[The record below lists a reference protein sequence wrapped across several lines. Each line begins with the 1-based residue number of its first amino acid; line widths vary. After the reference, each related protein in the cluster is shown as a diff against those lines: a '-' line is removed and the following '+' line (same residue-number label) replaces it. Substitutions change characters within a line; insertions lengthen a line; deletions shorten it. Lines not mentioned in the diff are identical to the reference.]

1 MAKRKKKNIASPTM
15 VGPIEYDY
23 YTDTIKYAKDRLRTY
38 HELRRLN
45 LPIPLDLLEECA
57 GYERRDT
64 PTN

>member
-1 MAKRKKKNIASPTM
+1 M